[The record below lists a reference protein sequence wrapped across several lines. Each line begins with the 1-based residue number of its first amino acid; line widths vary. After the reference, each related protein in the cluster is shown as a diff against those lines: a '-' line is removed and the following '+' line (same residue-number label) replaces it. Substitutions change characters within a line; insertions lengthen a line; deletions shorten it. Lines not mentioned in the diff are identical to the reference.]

1 MPSFV
6 STIRGG
12 CKALF
17 TSLTSTFSGFK
28 RWFHREVRPTLEGI
42 ISTINRLYR
51 THVRPFISRY
61 VQFICEHPLPIALGI
76 LSIAVIIWPGIVTAP
91 LLALLGFM
99 ISGPV
104 SGSIAS
110 LTQTILGNI
119 AAGSVFAVLQSAGMV
134 GFGLVMINGAVVG
147 IAALVLAMIT
157 IHLIAEWRV

>member
-12 CKALF
+12 CKVLL
-17 TSLTSTFSGFK
+17 TSLTSTFFGFK

-51 THVRPFISRY
+51 TYVRPFISRY

-99 ISGPV
+99 ILGPV
-104 SGSIAS
+104 SAS
-110 LTQTILGNI
+110 LTQAILGNNI
-119 AAGSVFAVLQSAGMV
+119 AAGSVFAVLQSAGMA
-134 GFGLVMINGAVVG
+134 GFGLVMINGVVVG
-147 IAALVLAMIT
+147 IAASVLAMII

>member
-6 STIRGG
+6 STIKGG

-17 TSLTSTFSGFK
+17 TSLSSTFFGFK
-28 RWFHREVRPTLEGI
+28 RWFHRKVRPTLEGI

-61 VQFICEHPLPIALGI
+61 VQFICEHPFPIALGI
-76 LSIAVIIWPGIVTAP
+76 LSITVIIWPGIVTAP

-104 SGSIAS
+104 SAS

-119 AAGSVFAVLQSAGMV
+119 AAGSVFAVLQSAGTA
-134 GFGLVMINGAVVG
+134 GFGLVMINGVVIG
-147 IAALVLAMIT
+147 IAALVLAMI
-157 IHLIAEWRV
+157 IINLVAEWRV